1 MNESLEYFNR
11 KSSISLLNEGPRTP
25 KPDLDEFRKE
35 EEISLRLIEEKRM
48 VSLGHFA
55 FDPHS

>member
-48 VSLGHFA
+48 VSISHFA
-55 FDPHS
+55 